1 MTTRFSKAGPSVRGG
16 RFIALALLGLATAA
30 NAAASVTW
38 KNIQFGGFAS
48 QGWLYSSDNNLPTAN
63 KGGTWDFRELGL
75 NASTTVGSRL
85 RIGAQAFAQ
94 SFGEIGED
102 NVLLD
107 WAIADYSFH
116 PAFGLRAG
124 RIKYP
129 KGLYGEALDLD
140 ALRPFVFLPMAVYNP
155 VLRDFNASFDGGMVY
170 GSVPVRGGSLDYKV
184 FAGRIPMSPSKGVA
198 EFVNNEGFMVAPGV
212 RDLEMDSVMGGQ
224 LTWNTPADGLKFV
237 YSYSEF
243 REFTGKGPFA
253 YYPAIDF
260 VLGIDR
266 LRWHTVSAEYTWKN
280 WVFASE
286 WQRCTGDV
294 GYSAQP
300 IVPPTVDPFGWDG
313 WYVSAA
319 CRVHPKL
326 ELGTYYGSLENGGLE
341 AGRSSN
347 QRDLAVSARYDL
359 NDHVIF
365 KLEAHYVDGAYQTFN
380 TPRIPNPPATLSDDN
395 VIVAFKTTFMF

>member
-1 MTTRFSKAGPSVRGG
+1 M
-16 RFIALALLGLATAA
+16 TAA
-30 NAAASVTW
+30 TAAASVTW

-75 NASTTVGSRL
+75 NASTTFGSRL
-85 RIGAQAFAQ
+85 RVGAQAFAQ

-102 NVLLD
+102 KVLLD
-107 WAIADYSFH
+107 WAIVDYSFH

-170 GSVPVRGGSLDYKV
+170 GSVPVRGGSLDYKL
-184 FAGRIPMSPSKGVA
+184 FAGRIPMSPTKGVA

-212 RDLEMDSVMGGQ
+212 RDLEMDSVLGGQ
-224 LTWNTPADGLKFV
+224 LTWTPPVDGLKFV

-243 REFTGKGPFA
+243 RDFVGKGPFV
-253 YYPAIDF
+253 YYPAVDF
-260 VLGIDR
+260 VLGMDR
-266 LRWHTVSAEYTWKN
+266 LRWHTISAEYTWKN

-286 WQRCTGDV
+286 WQRATGHV

-300 IVPPTVDPFGWDG
+300 LLPYTVDPFGWDG

-319 CRVHPKL
+319 CRVQPKL
-326 ELGTYYGSLENGGLE
+326 ELGTYYGSLKNKGNNVE
-341 AGRSSN
+341 GRPDE
-347 QRDLAVSARYDL
+347 QHDLAVSARYDL
-359 NDHVIF
+359 NDHVLF
-365 KLEAHYVDGAYQTFN
+365 KLEAHYVDGGYQTFN

-395 VIVAFKTTFMF
+395 VIVAFKTTFVF